1 MIENNSREADTL
13 HEAYRRGFCDFYGR
27 DFIVTP
33 DVLIPRP
40 ETEMMVDAV
49 LNLAGKSFLPGVK
62 PAPRVLP
69 KNPRILDVGTGSGC
83 IAISLAL
90 EFSGATVVASDI
102 SKEALE
108 VAKKNAEK
116 LGAKIEF
123 IKSDLLDDVSADFD
137 VVVANLPYVDPEW
150 NWIDKKA
157 LAQEPSIAL
166 YTEDGGLK
174 LIKKLIDQVVKRKIP
189 YLLLEAD
196 PCQHE
201 RIVEYAKRFGYSLA
215 ETREFILIF
224 QNKKD

>member
-1 MIENNSREADTL
+1 MIENNSREADIL

-49 LNLAGKSFLPGVK
+49 LNLAGKSYLPGVK

-90 EFSGATVVASDI
+90 EFSEAIVVASDI

-150 NWIDKKA
+150 DWVDGKA
-157 LAQEPSIAL
+157 LAQEPELAL
-166 YTEDGGLK
+166 YSGDGGLK
-174 LIKKLIDQVVKRKIP
+174 LIKKLINQVVRRKIP
-189 YLLLEAD
+189 YLILEAD

-201 RIVEYAKRFGYSLA
+201 RIVEYAGDKGYSLVK
-215 ETREFILIF
+215 TRGFILIF